1 MRTLVSVNWRFPEA
15 VKQVTRAVMMLACIP
30 VLAGCE
36 GIPDMPWSRTAQ
48 DVPLVKAEV
57 RLEPDDFLRSYPVAA
72 QAMTGH
78 VAGSVLVTAGTNG
91 LAPAD
96 EIRTWRYTFY
106 STVTGHFYTVSVTGG
121 RAGGIEDLGAAAE
134 PPSVDTVVRPESI
147 SYGAASA
154 VERARASGLSSGA
167 LPGSVEVSGSFA
179 LLTGDAEAGIQP
191 GRWTVRFAS
200 GTDTADAVKFYVNMS
215 TGEVSLARR

>member
-1 MRTLVSVNWRFPEA
+1 MRAGVALATAFA
-15 VKQVTRAVMMLACIP
+15 VT
-30 VLAGCE
+30 GCE
-36 GIPDMPWSRTAQ
+36 GIPEMPWQTDAPE
-48 DVPLVKAEV
+48 VPVVTPAA
-57 RLEPDDFLRSYPVAA
+57 RPQPDDFLRSYPVAS

-91 LAPAD
+91 LAPA
-96 EIRTWRYTFY
+96 EGIRSWRYTFY
-106 STVTGHFYTVSVTGG
+106 STVTGHFYTVSVTSD
-121 RAGGIEDLGAAAE
+121 RASGIEDLGAAAE
-134 PPSVDTVVRPESI
+134 PPSVDTVVTPESI

-154 VERARASGLSSGA
+154 VQRARTSGLSSGA
-167 LPGSVEVSGSFA
+167 LPAFVEVSGSFA

-200 GTDTADAVKFYVNMS
+200 GIDTADAVKFYVNMS